1 MQYIKVMWKHDF
13 EDEPIEIY
21 SELDDVRMETRKIEL
36 YKNGSI
42 GFADIS
48 KSVNNTH
55 LSKLPLPTLSEISS
69 DIQFVPQE
77 ISKELFEK
85 LWANL
90 ATKKI

>member
-1 MQYIKVMWKHDF
+1 M
-13 EDEPIEIY
+13 
-21 SELDDVRMETRKIEL
+21 DVQNR
-36 YKNGSI
+36 
-42 GFADIS
+42 FADIN
-48 KSVNNTH
+48 KSINNAH